1 MKKSELLKRY
11 MLFIFCLFFIGLGIA
26 MAKHSD
32 LGISPISSVA
42 NVLSLQWKFLSLGN
56 WLTAMNCVFILLQ
69 VLILRKKFKPVQLLQ
84 LPLSFVFGY
93 FTDLGLLL
101 VKAIPNHAYVIQLL
115 IQLGGIVV
123 LGFGISLGVIAN
135 VMLNSPE
142 AFVKAVADTTKKE
155 FGFLKVALDVTM
167 VVIALT
173 LSLIFFGKIEGIRE
187 GTVIT
192 ALLVGLCVKFFR
204 SLLIKPMEVFLK
216 K

>member
-1 MKKSELLKRY
+1 MKKKELSKRY
-11 MLFIFCLFFIGLGIA
+11 TLFILCLFFIGLGIA
-26 MAKHSD
+26 LAKHSD

-42 NVLSLQWKFLSLGN
+42 NVLSLKWSFLTLGN
-56 WLTAMNCVFILLQ
+56 WLTVMNCVFIFLQ
-69 VLILRKKFKPVQLLQ
+69 IVILRRKFQLYQLLQ

-93 FTDLGLLL
+93 FTDFGLWIVKALPNDFYPFQLLL
-101 VKAIPNHAYVIQLL
+101 QLL
-115 IQLGGIVV
+115 GVAV
-123 LGFGISLGVIAN
+123 LGFGIALGVIAN

-142 AFVKAVADTTKKE
+142 AFVKAVSDTTKKE

-167 VVIALT
+167 VVIAIVF
-173 LSLIFFGKIEGIRE
+173 SLIFFGKIEGIRE

-204 SLLIKPMEVFLK
+204 GLLSKPLEAFLK

>member
-1 MKKSELLKRY
+1 MKKTELFKRY
-11 MLFIFCLFFIGLGIA
+11 LLFIFCLFFIGLGIA
-26 MAKHSD
+26 MAKHSN

-42 NVLSLQWKFLSLGN
+42 NVLSLQWDFLSLGN
-56 WLTAMNCVFILLQ
+56 WLTVMNCVFILLQ
-69 VLILRKKFKPVQLLQ
+69 ILILRKNFKPVQFLQ
-84 LPLSFVFGY
+84 LPLSFVFGW

-101 VKAIPNHAYVIQLL
+101 VKSLPNDLYLIKLL

-142 AFVKAVADTTKKE
+142 AFVKAVSDTTKKE

-204 SLLIKPMEVFLK
+204 NLLKKPLEAFLK